1 MKDNKLSLKLNAKES
16 ALNIESKL
24 NRENS
29 DNDDEVFSLNE
40 DEFEEN

>member
-1 MKDNKLSLKLNAKES
+1 MKDNKLNLKLNEKES

-29 DNDDEVFSLNE
+29 DEDDVLSLNDD
-40 DEFEEN
+40 DFEET